1 MTDEDREDITQ
12 ARDQDRKEKARQKI
26 FMDKSNAWPT
36 MSRKETPSCWKED
49 DDPEIGLPVTYK
61 SGTGVAYHQQ
71 RQKKL
76 DKAKHGQSVRILACR
91 EPSTGRDGASHRPGI
106 G

>member
-1 MTDEDREDITQ
+1 MHG
-12 ARDQDRKEKARQKI
+12 
-26 FMDKSNAWPT
+26 PT
-36 MSRKETPSCWKED
+36 MSRKETPSCWEED

-106 G
+106 GREAKQVGGSQETQREGTAQLKGWGR